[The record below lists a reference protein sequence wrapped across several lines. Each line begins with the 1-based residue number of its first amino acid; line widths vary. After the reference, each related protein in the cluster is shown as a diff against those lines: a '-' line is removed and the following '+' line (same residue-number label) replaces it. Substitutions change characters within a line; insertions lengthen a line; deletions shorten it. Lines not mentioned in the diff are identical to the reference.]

1 MRIQLRN
8 IFVDD
13 QEKALHFYTDVLG
26 FVKHTDQQLGPF
38 RWLTLVA
45 PAQPDGPEL
54 HIEPSDNPA
63 IRQIMQIMAE
73 HGIAAATFAVG
84 DIQHEFERLQA
95 LGIEFETEPTVA
107 GPATFAVFNDTCGNL
122 IRIAQVDA

>member
-73 HGIAAATFAVG
+73 HGIAAATFAVNN
-84 DIQHEFERLQA
+84 IQHEFERLQA

>member
-13 QEKALHFYTDVLG
+13 QEKALRFYTGVLG

-45 PAQPDGPEL
+45 PDQPEGPQL
-54 HIEPSDNPA
+54 HIEPSDDPA
-63 IRQIMQIMAE
+63 VKRIMQMMAE
-73 HGIAAATFAVG
+73 HGMAAATFAVD
-84 DIQHEFERLQA
+84 DIQGEFKRLQA
-95 LGIEFETEPTVA
+95 LGVEFEAEPAVA
-107 GPATFAVFNDTCGNL
+107 GPATIAV
-122 IRIAQVDA
+122 